1 MLQEAGFHPLEVI
14 RSATLNG
21 AETLHEPKGKSIE
34 FGILRAG
41 LKADLVITKENPLQN
56 FKTLYGPAPCASTTP
71 TNKPERVGGID
82 FVVKDGIVYDAK
94 KLLADVAAKVEKVEG
109 GRDRRRRRGSSRSS
123 RCVRCDRCWV
133 RQVLG

>member
-1 MLQEAGFHPLEVI
+1 M
-14 RSATLNG
+14 
-21 AETLHEPKGKSIE
+21 LHEPKNARLD

-56 FKTLYGPAPCASTTP
+56 FKTLYGTGHLRVNDA

-94 KLLADVAAKVEKVEG
+94 KLLAEVAAKVEKAKG
-109 GRDRRRRRGSSRSS
+109 ARRQTTTAG
-123 RCVRCDRCWV
+123 
-133 RQVLG
+133 QQ